1 VGGGIGGEP
10 RERLGALALGADRAP
25 AAVLVGVDDGV
36 DEALEEVAL
45 RGFAA
50 PPGGL
55 ERLVRAEVVAR
66 PGEQNPSPEGRLDVI
81 VAVGHG
87 QDPAAGG

>member
-1 VGGGIGGEP
+1 VC
-10 RERLGALALGADRAP
+10 
-25 AAVLVGVDDGV
+25 
-36 DEALEEVAL
+36 
-45 RGFAA
+45 
-50 PPGGL
+50 
-55 ERLVRAEVVAR
+55 AEVVAR